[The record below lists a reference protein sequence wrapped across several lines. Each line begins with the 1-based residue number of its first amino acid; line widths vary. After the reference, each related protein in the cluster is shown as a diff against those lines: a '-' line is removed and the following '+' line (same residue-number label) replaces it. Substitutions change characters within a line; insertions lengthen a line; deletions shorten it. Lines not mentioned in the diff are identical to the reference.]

1 MECAYDDEIGLESDK
16 LDCLLF
22 NLIAN
27 KLVEINLTPF
37 ANCNSSNFVSR
48 SQWLSIKKEAD
59 EFANV

>member
-27 KLVEINLTPF
+27 KLVEINLSPF

-48 SQWLSIKKEAD
+48 SQ
-59 EFANV
+59 